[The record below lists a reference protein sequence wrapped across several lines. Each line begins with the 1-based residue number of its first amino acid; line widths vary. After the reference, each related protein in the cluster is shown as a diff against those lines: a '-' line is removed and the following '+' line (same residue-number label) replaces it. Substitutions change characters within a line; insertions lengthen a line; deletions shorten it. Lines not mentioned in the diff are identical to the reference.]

1 MTKGYRSKWTHLL
14 GYKRFLSQMNP
25 CSISETCSSP
35 PPPLIQCFKE
45 VFEYD
50 IMTLSWR
57 EGGGGGEGGGKT
69 WSYQNNLPQRNV
81 TLTTQNFFNK
91 CDSGWGLSSLFFF
104 VIELASNWKSCCDE
118 TKTSKLFEK
127 DLSLL
132 GNITTKNK
140 TIFWLTC
147 VCSMC
152 HLEMTRT

>member
-1 MTKGYRSKWTHLL
+1 MTTGYRSKWTHLL

-25 CSISETCSSP
+25 CSIPETCSSP

-57 EGGGGGEGGGKT
+57 EGGGGGRKT

-81 TLTTQNFFNK
+81 ALTTQNFFKK
-91 CDSGWGLSSLFFF
+91 CNSGWGLSSLFFF
-104 VIELASNWKSCCDE
+104 VIELASNWKSCCNE

-152 HLEMTRT
+152 RLEMTRS

>member
-45 VFEYD
+45 VFD
-50 IMTLSWR
+50 PIMK
-57 EGGGGGEGGGKT
+57 GGGRGGERHEVTKIICHRGTLHLWHKIFST
-69 WSYQNNLPQRNV
+69 NV
-81 TLTTQNFFNK
+81 ILVEG
-91 CDSGWGLSSLFFF
+91 CRACFFF
-104 VIELASNWKSCCDE
+104 VIELASNWKSRCDE
-118 TKTSKLFEK
+118 TKTSKLLEK

>member
-1 MTKGYRSKWTHLL
+1 M
-14 GYKRFLSQMNP
+14 
-25 CSISETCSSP
+25 
-35 PPPLIQCFKE
+35 
-45 VFEYD
+45 
-50 IMTLSWR
+50 
-57 EGGGGGEGGGKT
+57 
-69 WSYQNNLPQRNV
+69 
-81 TLTTQNFFNK
+81 TQNFSTNVILVEG
-91 CDSGWGLSSLFFF
+91 CRACFFF
-104 VIELASNWKSCCDE
+104 VIELASNWKSRCDE

>member
-14 GYKRFLSQMNP
+14 WYKRFLSQMNP

-35 PPPLIQCFKE
+35 PPPLIQCFKRG
-45 VFEYD
+45 
-50 IMTLSWR
+50 IWPWR
-57 EGGGGGEGGGKT
+57 EGGRGGERHEVTKIIFHRGTLHLWRKMFST
-69 WSYQNNLPQRNV
+69 NV
-81 TLTTQNFFNK
+81 ILVEG
-91 CDSGWGLSSLFFF
+91 CRACFFF

>member
-25 CSISETCSSP
+25 CSISETWSSP

-45 VFEYD
+45 VFD
-50 IMTLSWR
+50 PIMK
-57 EGGGGGEGGGKT
+57 GGGRGGGGKT

-81 TLTTQNFFNK
+81 ALMTQNVFNK

>member
-45 VFEYD
+45 VFD
-50 IMTLSWR
+50 PIMK
-57 EGGGGGEGGGKT
+57 EGRRGGGEKT

-81 TLTTQNFFNK
+81 ALMTQNFFNK

-118 TKTSKLFEK
+118 TKISKLFEK

>member
-1 MTKGYRSKWTHLL
+1 MTKGYRSKWTYLL

-45 VFEYD
+45 VFD
-50 IMTLSWR
+50 PIMK
-57 EGGGGGEGGGKT
+57 GGGRGGGKT

-81 TLTTQNFFNK
+81 ALMTQIFFNK

-104 VIELASNWKSCCDE
+104 VIELASNWRSCCDE

-132 GNITTKNK
+132 GNIATKNK

-147 VCSMC
+147 VYSMC